1 MNMDYSND
9 IEKVLVSQEE
19 IQGAVKRICREM
31 ENDFK
36 DSDKKILLMGILKGS
51 VVFMADIMKEL
62 TLETEI
68 DFIVASSY
76 KGTETTGVVTIKKDV
91 EGDVSGKNVI
101 IVEDIVDT
109 GTTLYKL
116 LDYFRGRGAKTV
128 EICSMLNK
136 PSRRKAPVDPKYNGF
151 VIDDL
156 FVIGYGLDYDQRF
169 RNLPFVGVAE
179 LR

>member
-1 MNMDYSND
+1 MD
-9 IEKVLVSQEE
+9 VTV
-19 IQGAVKRICREM
+19 G
-31 ENDFK
+31 
-36 DSDKKILLMGILKGS
+36 KILYTEDQIKARAKELAQKINEDYKGES
-51 VVFMADIMKEL
+51 LYLVGTLRGALVWMADIMKGIE
-62 TLETEI
+62 LETEI

-76 KGTETTGVVTIKKDV
+76 QGTDTTGVVTIKKDI
-91 EGDVSGKNVI
+91 EGDVSGRNVMI
-101 IVEDIVDT
+101 IEDIVDT

-116 LDYFRGRGAKTV
+116 LDYFKGKGAKSV

-156 FVIGYGLDYDQRF
+156 FVIGYGLDYNQRF
-169 RNLPFVGVAE
+169 RNLPFIGVAE

>member
-1 MNMDYSND
+1 MDVTVGRILFTEEQIRAKAKEIAKRLNEDYKGESLY
-9 IEKVLVSQEE
+9 LVGTLR
-19 IQGAVKRICREM
+19 GALIW
-31 ENDFK
+31 
-36 DSDKKILLMGILKGS
+36 
-51 VVFMADIMKEL
+51 MADVMKEIE
-62 TLETEI
+62 LETEI

-76 KGTETTGVVTIKKDV
+76 QGMDTTGVVTIKKDI
-91 EGDVSGKNVI
+91 EGDVTGKNVVI
-101 IVEDIVDT
+101 MEDIVDT
-109 GTTLYKL
+109 GTTLFKL
-116 LDYFRGRGAKTV
+116 LDYFKGKGAKSV

>member
-1 MNMDYSND
+1 MDVTVGRILFTED
-9 IEKVLVSQEE
+9 QIKEKARELAARINEDYKGESLYLVGTLR
-19 IQGAVKRICREM
+19 GALVW
-31 ENDFK
+31 
-36 DSDKKILLMGILKGS
+36 
-51 VVFMADIMKEL
+51 MADVMKEI
-62 TLETEI
+62 TLDTEI

-76 KGTETTGVVTIKKDV
+76 QGTETTGVVTIKKDI

-101 IVEDIVDT
+101 VMEDIVDT
-109 GTTLYKL
+109 GTTLHKL
-116 LDYFRGRGAKTV
+116 LDYFRGKGAKSV

-156 FVIGYGLDYDQRF
+156 FVIGYGLDYNQKF
-169 RNLPFVGVAE
+169 RNLPYIGVAE

>member
-1 MNMDYSND
+1 MDVTVG
-9 IEKVLVSQEE
+9 KVLYTEDQIRARAKELAQKINEDYKGESLYLVGTLR
-19 IQGAVKRICREM
+19 GALVW
-31 ENDFK
+31 
-36 DSDKKILLMGILKGS
+36 
-51 VVFMADIMKEL
+51 MADIMKEI

-76 KGTETTGVVTIKKDV
+76 QGTDTTGVVTIKKDI
-91 EGDVSGKNVI
+91 EGEVSGRNVLI
-101 IVEDIVDT
+101 IEDIVDT

-116 LDYFRGRGAKTV
+116 LDYFRGKGAKSV

-156 FVIGYGLDYDQRF
+156 FVIGYGLDYDQKF
-169 RNLPFVGVAE
+169 RNLPYVGVAE

>member
-1 MNMDYSND
+1 MDVTVGRILFTED
-9 IEKVLVSQEE
+9 QIKEKAKELADRINEDYKGESLYLVGTLR
-19 IQGAVKRICREM
+19 GALVW
-31 ENDFK
+31 
-36 DSDKKILLMGILKGS
+36 
-51 VVFMADIMKEL
+51 MADVMKEI
-62 TLETEI
+62 TLDTEI

-76 KGTETTGVVTIKKDV
+76 QGTETTGVVTIKKDI

-101 IVEDIVDT
+101 VMEDIVDT
-109 GTTLYKL
+109 GTTLHKL
-116 LDYFRGRGAKTV
+116 LDYFRGKGAKTV

-156 FVIGYGLDYDQRF
+156 FVIGYGLDYNQKF
-169 RNLPFVGVAE
+169 RNLPYIGVAE

>member
-1 MNMDYSND
+1 MDVTVG
-9 IEKVLVSQEE
+9 KVLFTEE
-19 IQGAVKRICREM
+19 QIQARAKELA
-31 ENDFK
+31 
-36 DSDKKILLMGILKGS
+36 KKINEDYKGES
-51 VVFMADIMKEL
+51 VYLVGTLRGALVWMADVMKEL
-62 TLETEI
+62 ELETEI

-76 KGTETTGVVTIKKDV
+76 QGMDTTGVVTIKKDI
-91 EGDVSGKNVI
+91 EGDVNGKHVL
-101 IVEDIVDT
+101 VMEDIVDT

-116 LDYFRGRGAKTV
+116 LDYFKGKGAKSV

-156 FVIGYGLDYDQRF
+156 FVIGYGLDYNQRF
-169 RNLPFVGVAE
+169 RNLPFIGVAE